1 MAEATPEA
9 GRRSQRWLDAVRAM
23 DRLDLIT
30 AMTLVLLLVYSGG
43 GWYVRVPV
51 AMLGAAGL
59 LLQDLR
65 RRPAF
70 WLVLAAL
77 LAGSYLYE
85 WYGVDNHKWLYVYW
99 CLNLGLALLTP
110 EPRESLAVS
119 SRWLVAAC
127 FVFAT
132 GWKLASPD
140 FLDGSFF
147 HYTFLTDRR
156 LEWAAELLGG
166 LPPTAGAANRLAI
179 EGAVGY
185 SSGISLVDLRTGP
198 GVAALARA
206 LAWGTLA
213 IEALVA
219 LAFLAPLRPPWA
231 TRVRAVVLAAFI
243 LGTYAIA
250 PVIGF
255 GWMLLILGL
264 AQLPDGPDGPNGPDR
279 GPIPALYLALF
290 LLLPLYQTPWHELLS
305 YLG

>member
-1 MAEATPEA
+1 LVRRHRDGRNHRNHPHEGPAPCAVA
-9 GRRSQRWLDAVRAM
+9 G
-23 DRLDLIT
+23 DRVGT
-30 AMTLVLLLVYSGG
+30 G
-43 GWYVRVPV
+43 
-51 AMLGAAGL
+51 AGL
-59 LLQDLR
+59 FRTNRAPDRYR
-65 RRPAF
+65 RLCGDA
-70 WLVLAAL
+70 
-77 LAGSYLYE
+77 
-85 WYGVDNHKWLYVYW
+85 
-99 CLNLGLALLTP
+99 
-110 EPRESLAVS
+110 
-119 SRWLVAAC
+119 
-127 FVFAT
+127 
-132 GWKLASPD
+132 
-140 FLDGSFF
+140 FF

-156 LEWAAELLGG
+156 LEWAVELLGG

-264 AQLPDGPDGPNGPDR
+264 AQWPDGPDR

-290 LLLPLYQTPWHELLS
+290 LVLPLYQTPWHELLS